1 MTSTYTDNLGIEKPA
16 TGDRSGTW
24 GTMTNTNMDIIDR
37 NVSGV
42 GAITLSGTTHTLT
55 TTDGSLSDGQFRV
68 LVLGGSPDGTN
79 TITIDP
85 NDQDKFYFVVNN
97 SGQSAII
104 KQGSGSTVTIA
115 DGASDIVFADGAGSG
130 AAVTSLF
137 GPTSAA
143 AAGRTFTAGTITAA
157 TAFVPD
163 AADGATL
170 GTTALEFSDLF
181 LADGGVINFGNDQDV
196 TLTHVADTGL
206 TLSAGANL
214 TTLKLT
220 STEAGSSAGPKL
232 ELFRNSSSP
241 AASDVLGVIDF
252 KGENPS
258 SGEESYAEIKAVI
271 TEITDTEEDSKLVFS
286 TMVAGSSAENL
297 TVDNTSV
304 KFKVNGTAVANQG
317 FAQNTAMVFY
327 QETAPTGW
335 TKVTSGIDDK
345 ALRVQ
350 TGSAGG
356 TTGGSVAFETA
367 FASHTPSGTVST
379 SVGSTTL
386 ALSQIP
392 SHSHSVRGSVA
403 QSGSAV
409 FGAGN
414 TAGTNTATAGGGG
427 SHTHSGSSSFSGSA
441 INLDVAYL
449 NVIVCTKDA

>member
-1 MTSTYTDNLGIEKPA
+1 MSSYTNSLGLELPT
-16 TGDRSGTW
+16 TGSRSGTW
-24 GTMTNTNMDIIDR
+24 GDMTNTNMEIIDR
-37 NVSGV
+37 GV
-42 GAITLSGTTHTLT
+42 GGVVTITLSGTTHTLT
-55 TTDGSLSDGQFRV
+55 TTDGSKTDGQYKV
-68 LVLGGSPDGTN
+68 LALGGSPSGEN
-79 TITIDP
+79 TITISP
-85 NDQDKFYFVVNN
+85 NNQTKLYVVVNS
-97 SGQSAII
+97 SGQTAVFS
-104 KQGSGSTVTIA
+104 QGSGANVSIPN
-115 DGASDIVFADGAGSG
+115 GGSDIIYADGAGSG
-130 AAVTSLF
+130 AAVTSVFSKALAT
-137 GPTSAA
+137 GNVTSS
-143 AAGRTFTAGTITAA
+143 GTISAA

-170 GTTALEFSDLF
+170 GTAALEFSDLF
-181 LADGGVINFGNDQDV
+181 LADAGVINFGNDQDV
-196 TLTHVADTGL
+196 TLTHVADSGL
-206 TLSAGANL
+206 TLSAGANATQL
-214 TTLKLT
+214 SIS
-220 STEAGSSAGPKL
+220 STESGASVGPTINL
-232 ELFRNSSSP
+232 VRDSGSP
-241 AASDVLGVIDF
+241 ADNDALGYLNFVGD
-252 KGENPS
+252 NS
-258 SGEESYAEIKAVI
+258 AAAQESYAQIYAMATDVTNGTEDGVLYINTMNDGTVETAV
-271 TEITDTEEDSKLVFS
+271 LVMDES
-286 TMVAGSSAENL
+286 VA
-297 TVDNTSV
+297 
-304 KFKVNGTAVANQG
+304 FKVNDTLTYNQG

-367 FASHTPSGTVST
+367 FASQSVTGSVST

-403 QSGSAV
+403 SSGSAV

-414 TAGTNTATAGGGG
+414 TAGTNTANAGGGG